1 MLNEFNKPGFPGGH
15 IANGS
20 VIVVK
25 DHFVYILHGNNKVQK
40 RFVCYILQYL
50 MNVQKLFQ
58 TLLKIFQD

>member
-1 MLNEFNKPGFPGGH
+1 MHEELNKPGFPGGH

-40 RFVCYILQYL
+40 RFVYYHNI
-50 MNVQKLFQ
+50 
-58 TLLKIFQD
+58 